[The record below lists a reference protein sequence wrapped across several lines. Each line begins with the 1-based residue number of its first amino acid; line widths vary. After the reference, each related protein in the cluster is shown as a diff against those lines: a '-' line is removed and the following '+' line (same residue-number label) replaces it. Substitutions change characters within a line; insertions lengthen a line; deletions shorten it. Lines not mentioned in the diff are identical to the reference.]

1 MMGVFHEGL
10 SMKFGLLAHMNSVNL
25 GDHVQSLAAR
35 QFLPRVD
42 CIVEREHLHEAANA
56 GPIKVIMNGWWMKH
70 PERWPPPPN
79 IIPLFVSFHITTGPA
94 REAMLMESSL
104 EYLRKHE
111 PIGCRDLST
120 MEFLRDAGID
130 SYFSGCLTMTFPRR
144 QRETAGEA
152 LFVDAF
158 RDHFFESP
166 QTAQRDPEGKLWAHH
181 AADRVG
187 ERRRIPD
194 HKLLARIGG
203 MPEDWCTAARQA
215 SAVINRDTSHDTKFV
230 QATSLLEQ
238 YANAKVIVTSRLH
251 AVLPATA
258 MGVPCMFVFKDEPSM
273 GAAVGNRSD
282 QGHDCTR
289 HDPRL
294 SGLVDHTQHVTLSRL
309 LDGLPAAQWV
319 KLAAE
324 SPCHEPGIV
333 TSLSTRVR
341 DFVGE

>member
-1 MMGVFHEGL
+1 
-10 SMKFGLLAHMNSVNL
+10 MKFGLLAHKDSGNV
-25 GDHVQSLAAR
+25 GDHIQSLAAR

-70 PERWPPPPN
+70 PEHWPPPPN
-79 IIPLFVSFHITTGPA
+79 IIPLFVSFHVTTGPA
-94 REAMLMESSL
+94 RAAMLSENSL
-104 EYLRKHE
+104 EYLRRHE
-111 PIGCRDLST
+111 PIGCRDHST

-144 QRETAGEA
+144 QREMAGEV

-158 RDHFFESP
+158 RGHFFESL
-166 QTAQRDPEGKLWAHH
+166 QTAQRGLEGKLWAHR
-181 AADRVG
+181 AADGAG
-187 ERRRIPD
+187 ERRRIAD
-194 HKLLARIGG
+194 HKLLARIAG
-203 MPEDWCTAARQA
+203 MPEDWCVAARQA
-215 SAVINRDTSHDTKFV
+215 SAVISRDTSQDTKFD

-258 MGVPCMFVFKDEPSM
+258 MGVPCMFVFKDELSS
-273 GAAVGNRSD
+273 GAAVVNRSD

-294 SGLVDHTQHVTLSRL
+294 SGLIDHTHHVTLSRL
-309 LDGLPAAQWV
+309 LDGLSAAQWV
-319 KLAAE
+319 ELAAE

-333 TSLSTRVR
+333 TALSTRVR
-341 DFVGE
+341 DFIGE